1 MKNLKDFLNEGLLDF
16 LKKKGINKKDVKR
29 AGEQTL
35 STLGEYAQAIESKFN
50 IKVYL
55 KYPNEKDKLIPIIIN
70 GLLDGEQ
77 LFIEDNDDN
86 KKILKEIGQLLKTKA
101 KNNIRSLEALKAMTR
116 KEFTTYHNNEFDNYM
131 QGREEE
137 ELNDDEYGK

>member
-16 LKKKGINKKDVKR
+16 LKKKGIDKNDVKR

-35 STLGEYAQAIESKFN
+35 STLAEYAHAIESKFD

-86 KKILKEIGQLLKTKA
+86 KKILKEIGQLLKSKA
-101 KNNIRSLEALKAMTR
+101 KNNIRSLEALKAMTC
-116 KEFTTYHNNEFDNYM
+116 KEFTTYHNNEFDDYM
-131 QGREEE
+131 QGQQEDEKLNNEE
-137 ELNDDEYGK
+137 YK